1 MRRTL
6 RTDKGVAVPAL
17 LKTRVLVGPDNVR
30 LLMVIVPGKLAD
42 VVPSMVTVWPLPFV
56 IRSAESDA
64 DGAVPNDHFPP
75 VSHLPLPLV
84 QLFGLE
90 GAIALPPNPSFV
102 DLIPAIKFVVQAGPA
117 LYPEVSVKPKILVA
131 TKVAEA
137 GPEYD
142 AVAYNKAL

>member
-1 MRRTL
+1 MTRTL

-42 VVPSMVTVWPLPFV
+42 VVPSMVTVCPLPLV
-56 IRSAESDA
+56 IRSAKSEA
-64 DGAVPNDHFPP
+64 DGAVPNDHLLP

-90 GAIALPPNPSFV
+90 GAKAMPRNASFV
-102 DLIPAIKFVVQAGPA
+102 DWIPAIKFVLQIGVA
-117 LYPEVSVKPKILVA
+117 L
-131 TKVAEA
+131 
-137 GPEYD
+137 
-142 AVAYNKAL
+142 